1 MAKVPISVVI
11 PAFNEAE
18 DIGRTLKTLSFADE
32 IIIQLDDR
40 STDDT
45 ERIAKKFGC
54 KVFVDKM
61 VDFCTLRNAGTNLA
75 RNDWVLS
82 LEADVIISEKLAQEI
97 RQAIQNDKCAAYR
110 IGRINEIWGK
120 PIMHTDWGPKEDTH
134 IWLYRK
140 DAGMWV
146 GSIHEEF
153 VTNKPVGTLKNYL
166 YHYNYKFVGEF
177 IDKINSISDKG
188 VQRGVKVG
196 FFSPLYDFC
205 KRYFYKLGF
214 LDGYHGLFLSYL
226 QAIYYL
232 TLQIKTRTKVYTLA
246 K

>member
-1 MAKVPISVVI
+1 MAKVPLSVII
-11 PAFNEAE
+11 PAFNEEE
-18 DIGRTLKTLSFADE
+18 DIARTLKSISFADE

-40 STDDT
+40 TTDNT
-45 ERIAKKFGC
+45 PQIAKEYGC
-54 KVFVDKM
+54 KIVMDKM
-61 VDFCTLRNAGTNLA
+61 IDFCTLRNSGTKLA
-75 RNDWVLS
+75 KNDWVLA
-82 LEADVIISEKLAQEI
+82 LEADVVVSEKLALEI
-97 RQAIQNDKCAAYR
+97 QGAIQNQKYAAYK

-140 DAGMWV
+140 GAGAWK

-153 VTNKPVGTLKNYL
+153 ITDKSVGSLKNYL
-166 YHYNYKFVGEF
+166 YHYNYKYVGEF

-196 FFSPLYDFC
+196 TFSPIYDFC

-232 TLQIKTRTKVYTLA
+232 TLQVKTRTKVYTLA